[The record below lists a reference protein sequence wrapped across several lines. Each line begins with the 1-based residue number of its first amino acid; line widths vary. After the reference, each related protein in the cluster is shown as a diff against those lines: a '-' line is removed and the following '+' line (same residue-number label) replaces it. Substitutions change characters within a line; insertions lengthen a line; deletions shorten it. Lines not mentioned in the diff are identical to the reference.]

1 MIDRLL
7 PGQPLGPVAPKGAGQ
22 SYARTEADYQGPAF
36 RELLDDSLRSSG
48 GTKFSVHALRR
59 IESRGIGLGP
69 GEISSIESALD
80 RAAAK
85 GARDSLV
92 LGGGYALVVNVP
104 SRTVVTVL
112 DPENLSEHVV
122 TSIDSAVFVR

>member
-1 MIDRLL
+1 MIDKLL
-7 PGQPLGPVAPKGAGQ
+7 PGQSLGPATPAGSLRSAQ
-22 SYARTEADYQGPAF
+22 RLEQAGPAF
-36 RELLDDSLRSSG
+36 RELLDESLRSSG
-48 GTKFSVHALRR
+48 GTKFSLHALKR

-92 LGGGYALVVNVP
+92 LGGDYALVVNVP

-112 DPENLSEHVV
+112 DPDALSEHVV
-122 TSIDSAVFVR
+122 TSIDSAVFVK

>member
-7 PGQPLGPVAPKGAGQ
+7 PGQNLGPVQPGGAGQ
-22 SYARTEADYQGPAF
+22 PQPRTGAAYQGPAF
-36 RELLDDSLRSSG
+36 RELLDESLRSSG
-48 GTKFSVHALRR
+48 GTRFSVHALRR

-112 DPENLSEHVV
+112 DPESLSEHVV
-122 TSIDSAVFVR
+122 TSIDSAVFVK

>member
-1 MIDRLL
+1 MIEKLL
-7 PGQPLGPVAPKGAGQ
+7 PGQGLGPVGGALPGANTQRSGSAASGQ
-22 SYARTEADYQGPAF
+22 AF
-36 RELLDDSLRSSG
+36 RALLDDSLRSSG

-59 IESRGIGLGP
+59 MESRGIGLAQS
-69 GEISSIESALD
+69 EISSIESALD

-85 GARDSLV
+85 GVKDSLV
-92 LGGGYALVVNVP
+92 LGGDYALVVNVP

-112 DPENLSEHVV
+112 DPQALSEHVV

>member
-1 MIDRLL
+1 MIDPRL
-7 PGQPLGPVAPKGAGQ
+7 PGQSLGPVAPGGGLPAQ
-22 SYARTEADYQGPAF
+22 SRNQPAYQGPAF
-36 RELLDDSLRSSG
+36 RDLLDESLRSSG
-48 GTKFSVHALRR
+48 GTRFSVHALKR

-112 DPENLSEHVV
+112 DPEALSEHVV